1 MTAAHLLAKLGK
13 DAVQP
18 RKVGS
23 VWRKAAV
30 SAKNIARLRKSE
42 EFDWLNSISEKKEKK
57 ERPPKGHKHDR
68 LKVELEKQRAEKMAN
83 MSKIVAE
90 YRQKKNDPNVSA
102 LDRLVL
108 TKKQLRQKSRG
119 G

>member
-13 DAVQP
+13 EAVQP

-30 SAKNIARLRKSE
+30 SAKNIARLRKTG
-42 EFDWLNSISEKKEKK
+42 EFEWLNTISVKKEKK
-57 ERPPKGHKHDR
+57 ERAPKGHKHDR
-68 LKVELEKQRAEKMAN
+68 LKVELEKQRAENMAN
-83 MSKIVAE
+83 MNKIVAE
-90 YRQKKNDPNVSA
+90 YRQKKKDSNVSA
-102 LDRLVL
+102 LDTLVM